1 MVGFGGKQAWLAVRD
16 GTPPLV
22 RAGLGLT
29 DLGTVP
35 WRTGID
41 IAYFTDDRVML
52 TPPLPGAADA
62 HWLLAVGRWLARP
75 LFTVDVAE
83 LSETL
88 GTEVQY
94 FATDR
99 STQRHRW
106 QRAVGGVL
114 VRSFDWL
121 GEDGRL
127 LDWRGEPDAAER
139 DIGLPATAP
148 DESGGEADQDWEIDL
163 VVGETD
169 VLRLAGAWSVDPSTL
184 DGRPAPG
191 PLSAAGPA

>member
-16 GTPPLV
+16 GELESV
-22 RAGLGLT
+22 RAGLGLQ
-29 DLGTVP
+29 DLGAVP

-52 TPPLPGAADA
+52 TPVLPGAADTR
-62 HWLLAVGRWLARP
+62 WLLVVGRWLARP
-75 LFTVDVAE
+75 ESTLDIAG
-83 LSETL
+83 LSESL
-88 GTEVQY
+88 RTEVQY

-99 STQRHRW
+99 SIQRHIW
-106 QRAVGGVL
+106 QRAADGVL

-121 GEDGRL
+121 GRDGEL

-139 DIGLPATAP
+139 QAGLPAEVE
-148 DESGGEADQDWEIDL
+148 DETDL
-163 VVGETD
+163 VVGEAD
-169 VLRLAGAWSVDPSTL
+169 VLRVAASWSLDPTTL
-184 DGRPAPG
+184 DGRPASG